1 MNERERRAAYKT
13 DDVTKMSVDQLCY
26 VLITTDG
33 RGEKFKQET
42 LQELLKRM
50 DRGEYHGDRA
60 SQTSAYSTLGFG

>member
-13 DDVTKMSVDQLCY
+13 DNVTKMSVDQLRY

-33 RGEKFKQET
+33 RGEKFKQEA

-60 SQTSAYSTLGFG
+60 